1 MAKISGNELLIR
13 ALQAEGVE
21 KVFAYPGA
29 TVVGIFD
36 ELAKQDEV
44 ELILPRQELALVHAA
59 EGYARSTGKVGV
71 CIATSGP
78 GATNLVTGIADAN
91 LDSVPLVCFTGQVPF
106 DLIGNDS
113 FQEVDIVGVTKNI
126 CKYSAMVHN
135 RGELNKMVKEAFYIA
150 STGRPGPVLIDL
162 PKDVME
168 TLGSDIY
175 PDKVN
180 LRGYKPP
187 TTVHAGQIKRAAEMI
202 QKAKKPL
209 FILGGGVKIS
219 RAQSDMTKLVET
231 SGIPAVTTVMGRGS
245 IPTNHELYYGD
256 VGMHG
261 NWAANNAV
269 NNCDILISIGTRFND
284 RITGKLGTFAPKA
297 KIIHIDIDAAS
308 ISKNVNVDVPIV
320 GDAGKAIRALQKQME
335 EGEVRSAG
343 AEKKREAW
351 ISRLNKWRDEKPLTQ
366 EFGKDMPDCLSGE
379 KLRAKQ
385 IIDGINKVF
394 KEPIL
399 TTDVGQHQMWTS
411 QFFEVYGK
419 RQLITSG
426 GLGTMGYGLPSAI
439 GAALG
444 NPDMEVVTIAG
455 DGGFQMNSQELATA
469 VVNELPIT
477 ICVLNNGYLGM
488 VRQWQE
494 LFAGKVYA
502 GTCLKKR
509 RGLCKECHGRDDT
522 CPPYVPD
529 FVKLA
534 EAYGAKG
541 IRVFKAEEIEPALKE
556 AQKNK
561 KGPTLIE
568 FIIEDEDLVMPM
580 IKPNGAITDLITDM
594 SSDEWQEVVK

>member
-1 MAKISGNELLIR
+1 MAKITGNELLIR
-13 ALQAEGVE
+13 ALQEEGVE

-36 ELAKQDEV
+36 ELHKQDEV

-106 DLIGNDS
+106 ELIGNDS

-150 STGRPGPVLIDL
+150 STGRPGPVLLDL
-162 PKDVME
+162 PKDVMDE
-168 TLGSDIY
+168 LGSDVY

-187 TTVHAGQIKRAAEMI
+187 TTVHAGQIKRAAGMI

-219 RAQSDMTKLVET
+219 RAQSDMTRLVEA

-269 NNCDILISIGTRFND
+269 NHCDILISIGTRFND
-284 RITGKLGTFAPKA
+284 RITGKLGTFAPEA
-297 KIIHIDIDAAS
+297 QIIHIDIDAAS

-320 GDAGKAIRALQKQME
+320 GDAGKAIRALLKIIEE
-335 EGEVRSAG
+335 EGEIGSAG
-343 AEKKREAW
+343 AAKKREAW
-351 ISRLNKWRDEKPLTQ
+351 INRLNKWRAEKPLTQ
-366 EFGKDMPDCLSGE
+366 TVGADMPDCLSGE

-385 IIDGINKVF
+385 ILDGINKVF

-399 TTDVGQHQMWTS
+399 TTDVGQHQMWAT

-419 RQLITSG
+419 RQLIASG

-444 NPDMEVVTIAG
+444 NPDMEVVSIAG

-477 ICVLNNGYLGM
+477 ICILNNGYLGM

-494 LFAGKVYA
+494 LFANKVYS
-502 GTCLKKR
+502 GTCLRKR
-509 RGLCKECHGRDDT
+509 RNLCKECHGRDKT

-529 FVKLA
+529 FVALA

-541 IRVFKAEEIEPALKE
+541 LRVFDADEIEPALKE
-556 AQKNK
+556 AQANK
-561 KGPTLIE
+561 SGPTVIE

-580 IKPNGAITDLITDM
+580 IEPNGAITDLITEM
-594 SSDEWQEVVK
+594 

>member
-36 ELAKQDEV
+36 ELYKQDEV

-91 LDSVPLVCFTGQVPF
+91 LDSVPLVCLTGQVPF
-106 DLIGNDS
+106 ELIGNDS

-135 RGELNKMVKEAFYIA
+135 RGELNKMIKEAFYIA
-150 STGRPGPVLIDL
+150 STGRPGPVLLDL
-162 PKDVME
+162 PKDVMD

-187 TTVHAGQIKRAAEMI
+187 TTVHAGQIKRAAGMI

-219 RAQSDMTKLVET
+219 HAQSDMTKLVEA
-231 SGIPAVTTVMGRGS
+231 SQIPAVTTVMGRGS
-245 IPTNHELYYGD
+245 IPTNHELYYGN

-269 NNCDILISIGTRFND
+269 NHCDMLISIGTRFND
-284 RITGKLGTFAPKA
+284 RITGRLGTFAPSA
-297 KIIHIDIDAAS
+297 QIIHIDIDTAS

-320 GDAGKAIRALQKQME
+320 GDAGKAIRALLKQLE
-335 EGEVRSAG
+335 EGDSCR
-343 AEKKREAW
+343 REAW
-351 ISRLNKWRDEKPLTQ
+351 IKRLEKWRAEKPLTQ
-366 EFGKDMPDCLSGE
+366 EFGEDMPDCLSGE

-394 KEPIL
+394 KEPIV

-444 NPDMEVVTIAG
+444 NPDMEVVTVAG

-494 LFAGKVYA
+494 LFAGGVYA
-502 GTCLKKR
+502 GTCLRKR
-509 RGLCKECHGRDDT
+509 RNLCKECHGRDKT

-529 FVKLA
+529 FVALA

-541 IRVFKAEEIEPALKE
+541 LRVFDADEIEPALEE
-556 AQKNK
+556 ARQNK

-568 FIIEDEDLVMPM
+568 FIIEDKDLVMPM
-580 IKPNGAITDLITDM
+580 IEPNGAITDLITEM
-594 SSDEWQEVVK
+594 

>member
-1 MAKISGNELLIR
+1 MAKITGNELLIK
-13 ALQAEGVE
+13 ALQEEGVE

-36 ELAKQDEV
+36 ELHKQDEV

-106 DLIGNDS
+106 ELIGNDS

-150 STGRPGPVLIDL
+150 STGRPGPVLLDL
-162 PKDVME
+162 PKDVMDE
-168 TLGSDIY
+168 LGSDVY

-187 TTVHAGQIKRAAEMI
+187 TTVHAGQIKRAAGMI

-219 RAQSDMTKLVET
+219 RAQSDMTRLVEA

-269 NNCDILISIGTRFND
+269 NHCDILISIGTRFND
-284 RITGKLGTFAPKA
+284 RITGKLGTFAPEA
-297 KIIHIDIDAAS
+297 QIIHIDIDAAS

-320 GDAGKAIRALQKQME
+320 GDAGKAIRALLKIIEE
-335 EGEVRSAG
+335 EGETGSASI
-343 AEKKREAW
+343 AKRREAW
-351 ISRLNKWRDEKPLTQ
+351 INRLDKWRAEKPLTQ
-366 EFGKDMPDCLSGE
+366 TVGEDMPDCLSGE

-385 IIDGINKVF
+385 ILDGINKVF

-399 TTDVGQHQMWTS
+399 TTDVGQHQMWAT

-419 RQLITSG
+419 HQLITSG

-444 NPDMEVVTIAG
+444 NPDMEIVTIAG

-477 ICVLNNGYLGM
+477 ICILNNGYLGM

-494 LFAGKVYA
+494 LFANKVYS
-502 GTCLKKR
+502 GTCLRKR
-509 RGLCKECHGRDDT
+509 RNLCKECHGRDKT

-529 FVKLA
+529 FVALA

-541 IRVFKAEEIEPALKE
+541 LRVFEADEIEPALRE
-556 AQKNK
+556 AQANK
-561 KGPTLIE
+561 SGPTVIE

-580 IKPNGAITDLITDM
+580 IEPNGAITDLITEM
-594 SSDEWQEVVK
+594 

>member
-1 MAKISGNELLIR
+1 M
-13 ALQAEGVE
+13 
-21 KVFAYPGA
+21 
-29 TVVGIFD
+29 
-36 ELAKQDEV
+36 

-91 LDSVPLVCFTGQVPF
+91 LDSVPLVCLTGQVPF
-106 DLIGNDS
+106 ELIGNDS

-135 RGELNKMVKEAFYIA
+135 RSELNKMIKEAFYIA
-150 STGRPGPVLIDL
+150 STGRPGPVLLDL
-162 PKDVME
+162 PKDVMD
-168 TLGSDIY
+168 TLGSDVY

-187 TTVHAGQIKRAAEMI
+187 TTVHAGQIKRAAGMI

-219 RAQSDMTKLVET
+219 RAQSDMTKLVEA
-231 SGIPAVTTVMGRGS
+231 SQIPAVTTVMGRGS
-245 IPTNHELYYGD
+245 IPTNHELYYGN

-269 NNCDILISIGTRFND
+269 NHCDMLISIGTRFND
-284 RITGKLGTFAPKA
+284 RITGRLGTFAPSA
-297 KIIHIDIDAAS
+297 QIIHIDIDTAS

-320 GDAGKAIRALQKQME
+320 GDAGKAIRALLKQLE
-335 EGEVRSAG
+335 EGDSCR
-343 AEKKREAW
+343 RDAW
-351 ISRLNKWRDEKPLTQ
+351 IKRLEKWRAEKPLTQ
-366 EFGKDMPDCLSGE
+366 EFGEDMPDCLSGE

-394 KEPIL
+394 KEPIV

-444 NPDMEVVTIAG
+444 NPDMEVVTVAG

-494 LFAGKVYA
+494 LFAGGVYA
-502 GTCLKKR
+502 GTCLRKR
-509 RGLCKECHGRDDT
+509 RNLCKECHGRDKT

-529 FVKLA
+529 FVALA

-541 IRVFKAEEIEPALKE
+541 LRVFDADEIEPALEE
-556 AQKNK
+556 ARQNK

-568 FIIEDEDLVMPM
+568 FIIEDKDLVMPM
-580 IKPNGAITDLITDM
+580 IEPNGAITDLITEM
-594 SSDEWQEVVK
+594 

>member
-36 ELAKQDEV
+36 ELYKQDEV

-78 GATNLVTGIADAN
+78 GATNLVTGIADAT
-91 LDSVPLVCFTGQVPF
+91 LDSVPLVCLTGQVPF
-106 DLIGNDS
+106 ELIGNDS

-135 RGELNKMVKEAFYIA
+135 RGELNKMIKEAFYIA
-150 STGRPGPVLIDL
+150 STGRPGPVLLDL
-162 PKDVME
+162 PKDVMD

-187 TTVHAGQIKRAAEMI
+187 TTVHAGQIKRAAGMI

-219 RAQSDMTKLVET
+219 RAQSDMTKLVEA
-231 SGIPAVTTVMGRGS
+231 SQIPAVTTVMGRGS
-245 IPTNHELYYGD
+245 IPTNHELYYGN

-269 NNCDILISIGTRFND
+269 NHCDMLISIGTRFND
-284 RITGKLGTFAPKA
+284 RITGRLGTFAPSA
-297 KIIHIDIDAAS
+297 QIIHIDIDTAS

-320 GDAGKAIRALQKQME
+320 GDAGKAIRALLKQLE
-335 EGEVRSAG
+335 EGDSCR
-343 AEKKREAW
+343 REAW
-351 ISRLNKWRDEKPLTQ
+351 IKRLEKWRAEKPLTQ
-366 EFGKDMPDCLSGE
+366 EFGEDMPDCLSGE

-394 KEPIL
+394 KEPIV
-399 TTDVGQHQMWTS
+399 TTDIGQHQMWTS

-444 NPDMEVVTIAG
+444 NPDMEVVTVAG

-494 LFAGKVYA
+494 LFAGGVYA
-502 GTCLKKR
+502 GTCLRKR
-509 RGLCKECHGRDDT
+509 RNLCKECHGRDKT

-529 FVKLA
+529 FVALA

-541 IRVFKAEEIEPALKE
+541 LRVFDADEIEPALEE
-556 AQKNK
+556 ARQNK

-568 FIIEDEDLVMPM
+568 FIIEDKDLVMPM
-580 IKPNGAITDLITDM
+580 IEPNGAITDLITEM
-594 SSDEWQEVVK
+594 

>member
-13 ALQAEGVE
+13 ALQEEGVE

-29 TVVGIFD
+29 TVIGIFD
-36 ELAKQDEV
+36 ELYKQDEV

-91 LDSVPLVCFTGQVPF
+91 LDSVPLVCLTGQVPF

-126 CKYSAMVHN
+126 SKYSAMVHN
-135 RGELNKMVKEAFYIA
+135 RGELNKMIKEAFYIA
-150 STGRPGPVLIDL
+150 STGRPGPVLLDL

-168 TLGSDIY
+168 ELGSDVY

-187 TTVHAGQIKRAAEMI
+187 TTVHAGQIKRAAGMI
-202 QKAKKPL
+202 EKAKKPL

-219 RAQSDMTKLVET
+219 RAQSDMTKLVEV
-231 SGIPAVTTVMGRGS
+231 SQIPAVTTVMGKGS
-245 IPTNHELYYGD
+245 VPTNHPLYYGN

-269 NNCDILISIGTRFND
+269 NHCDMLISIGTRFND
-284 RITGKLGTFAPKA
+284 RITGKLGTFAPEA
-297 KIIHIDIDAAS
+297 KIIHIDIDTAS

-320 GDAGKAIRALQKQME
+320 GDAGKAIRALTKLLE
-335 EGEVRSAG
+335 EGESRTRDTWIQQLDAWRS
-343 AEKKREAW
+343 
-351 ISRLNKWRDEKPLTQ
+351 EKPLTQ
-366 EFGKDMPDCLSGE
+366 EVGAEMPDCLSKE

-385 IIDGINKVF
+385 IIDGINNVF
-394 KEPIL
+394 KDPIL
-399 TTDVGQHQMWTS
+399 TTDVGQHQMWAS

-419 RQLITSG
+419 RQFISSG

-444 NPDMEVVTIAG
+444 NPGREIVTVTG

-488 VRQWQE
+488 VRQWQQ
-494 LFAGKVYA
+494 LFADKVYA
-502 GTCLKKR
+502 GTCLRHRRNFCKK
-509 RGLCKECHGRDDT
+509 CSGRDKT

-529 FVKLA
+529 FVRLA
-534 EAYGAKG
+534 EAYDAKG
-541 IRVFKAEEIEPALKE
+541 LRVFNADEIEPALKE
-556 AQKNK
+556 ARANKN
-561 KGPTLIE
+561 GPTLIE

-580 IKPNGAITDLITDM
+580 IKPGGAITDLITDM
-594 SSDEWQEVVK
+594 QEVE

>member
-36 ELAKQDEV
+36 ELYKQDEV

-91 LDSVPLVCFTGQVPF
+91 LDSVPLVCLTGQVPF
-106 DLIGNDS
+106 ELIGNDS

-135 RGELNKMVKEAFYIA
+135 RGELNKMIKEAFYIA
-150 STGRPGPVLIDL
+150 STGRPGPVLLDL
-162 PKDVME
+162 PKDVMD

-187 TTVHAGQIKRAAEMI
+187 TTVHAGQIKRAAGMI

-219 RAQSDMTKLVET
+219 RAQSDMTKLVEA
-231 SGIPAVTTVMGRGS
+231 SQIPAVTTVMGRGS
-245 IPTNHELYYGD
+245 IPTNHELYYGN

-269 NNCDILISIGTRFND
+269 NHCDMLISIGTRFND
-284 RITGKLGTFAPKA
+284 RITGRLGTFAPSA
-297 KIIHIDIDAAS
+297 QIIHIDIDTAS

-320 GDAGKAIRALQKQME
+320 GDAGKAIRALLKQLE
-335 EGEVRSAG
+335 EGDSCR
-343 AEKKREAW
+343 REAW
-351 ISRLNKWRDEKPLTQ
+351 IKRLEKWRAEKPLTQ
-366 EFGKDMPDCLSGE
+366 EFGEDMPDCLSGE

-394 KEPIL
+394 KEPIV

-444 NPDMEVVTIAG
+444 NPDMEVVTVAG

-494 LFAGKVYA
+494 LFAGGVYA
-502 GTCLKKR
+502 GTCLRKR
-509 RGLCKECHGRDDT
+509 RNLCKECHGRDKT

-529 FVKLA
+529 FVALA

-541 IRVFKAEEIEPALKE
+541 LRVFDADEIEPALEE
-556 AQKNK
+556 ARQNK

-568 FIIEDEDLVMPM
+568 FIIEDKDLVMPM
-580 IKPNGAITDLITDM
+580 IEPNGAITDLITEM
-594 SSDEWQEVVK
+594 

>member
-1 MAKISGNELLIR
+1 MAKITGNELLIR
-13 ALQAEGVE
+13 ALREEGVE

-106 DLIGNDS
+106 ELIGNDS
-113 FQEVDIVGVTKNI
+113 FQEVDIVGVTRNI

-135 RGELNKMVKEAFYIA
+135 RAELNKMVKEAFYIA
-150 STGRPGPVLIDL
+150 STGRPGPVLLDL
-162 PKDVME
+162 PKDIME
-168 TLGSDIY
+168 TLGSDVY

-202 QKAKKPL
+202 QKAKRPL

-219 RAQSDMTKLVET
+219 RAQADMTKLIET

-245 IPTNHELYYGD
+245 VPTNHELYYGD

-269 NNCDILISIGTRFND
+269 NHCDILISIGTRFND

-308 ISKNVNVDVPIV
+308 ISKNVSVDVPIV
-320 GDAGKAIRALQKQME
+320 GDAGKAIRALHKLLE
-335 EGEVRSAG
+335 EGESCRR
-343 AEKKREAW
+343 EKW
-351 ISRLNKWRDEKPLTQ
+351 IGRLNSWRDEKPLTQ
-366 EFGKDMPDCLSGE
+366 AVGADMPDCLSGE

-394 KEPIL
+394 REPIL

-444 NPDMEVVTIAG
+444 NPGREIVTVTG

-469 VVNELPIT
+469 VINELPIT
-477 ICVLNNGYLGM
+477 ICILNNGYLGM

-494 LFAGKVYA
+494 LFAGKVYS

-509 RGLCKECHGRDDT
+509 RGLCDECHGRDET

-529 FVKLA
+529 FVRLA

-541 IRVFKAEEIEPALKE
+541 LRVFKAEEIEPALKE
-556 AQKNK
+556 ARRNTS
-561 KGPTLIE
+561 GPTLIE

-580 IKPNGAITDLITDM
+580 IEPDGAITDLITEM
-594 SSDEWQEVVK
+594 QEVNHER

>member
-36 ELAKQDEV
+36 ELYKQDEV

-91 LDSVPLVCFTGQVPF
+91 LDSVPLVCLTGQVPF
-106 DLIGNDS
+106 ELIGNDS

-126 CKYSAMVHN
+126 CKYSAMVHD
-135 RGELNKMVKEAFYIA
+135 RSELNKMIKEAFYIA
-150 STGRPGPVLIDL
+150 STGRPGPVLLDL
-162 PKDVME
+162 PKDVMDA
-168 TLGSDIY
+168 LGSDIY

-187 TTVHAGQIKRAAEMI
+187 TTVHAGQIKRAAGMI

-219 RAQSDMTKLVET
+219 RAQSDMAKLVEA
-231 SGIPAVTTVMGRGS
+231 SQIPAVTTVMGRGS
-245 IPTNHELYYGD
+245 IPTNHELYYGN

-269 NNCDILISIGTRFND
+269 NHCDMLISIGTRFND
-284 RITGKLGTFAPKA
+284 RITGRLGTFAPSA
-297 KIIHIDIDAAS
+297 KIIHIDIYTAS
-308 ISKNVNVDVPIV
+308 ISKNVHVDVPIV
-320 GDAGKAIRALQKQME
+320 GDAGKAIRALLKQLE
-335 EGEVRSAG
+335 EGEGCR
-343 AEKKREAW
+343 RESW
-351 ISRLNKWRDEKPLTQ
+351 IKRLNKWRDEKPLTQ
-366 EFGKDMPDCLSGE
+366 EFGENMPDSLSGE

-394 KEPIL
+394 KEPIV

-444 NPDMEVVTIAG
+444 NPDMEVVTVAG

-494 LFAGKVYA
+494 LFAGGVYA
-502 GTCLKKR
+502 GTCLRKR
-509 RGLCKECHGRDDT
+509 RNLCKECHGRDKT

-529 FVKLA
+529 FVALA

-541 IRVFKAEEIEPALKE
+541 LRVFDADEIEPALEE
-556 AQKNK
+556 ARQNK

-568 FIIEDEDLVMPM
+568 FIIEDKDLVMPM
-580 IKPNGAITDLITDM
+580 IEPNGAITDLITEM
-594 SSDEWQEVVK
+594 

>member
-1 MAKISGNELLIR
+1 MAKITGNELLIKT
-13 ALQAEGVE
+13 LQEEGVE

-36 ELAKQDEV
+36 ELHKQDEV

-106 DLIGNDS
+106 ELIGNDS

-150 STGRPGPVLIDL
+150 STGRPGPVLLDL
-162 PKDVME
+162 PKDVMDE
-168 TLGSDIY
+168 LGSDVY

-187 TTVHAGQIKRAAEMI
+187 TTVHAGQIKRAAGMI

-219 RAQSDMTKLVET
+219 RAQSDMTRLVEA

-269 NNCDILISIGTRFND
+269 NHCDILISIGTRFND
-284 RITGKLGTFAPKA
+284 RITGKLGTFAPEA
-297 KIIHIDIDAAS
+297 QIIHIDIDAAS

-320 GDAGKAIRALQKQME
+320 GDAGKAIRALLKIIEE
-335 EGEVRSAG
+335 EGETGSASI
-343 AEKKREAW
+343 AKRREAW
-351 ISRLNKWRDEKPLTQ
+351 INRLDKWRAEKPLTQ
-366 EFGKDMPDCLSGE
+366 TVGEDMPDCLSGE

-385 IIDGINKVF
+385 ILDGINKVF

-399 TTDVGQHQMWTS
+399 TTDVGQHQMWAT

-444 NPDMEVVTIAG
+444 NPDMEIVTIAG

-477 ICVLNNGYLGM
+477 ICILNNGYLGM

-494 LFAGKVYA
+494 LFANKVYS
-502 GTCLKKR
+502 GTCLRKR
-509 RGLCKECHGRDDT
+509 RNLCKECHGRDKT

-529 FVKLA
+529 FVALA

-541 IRVFKAEEIEPALKE
+541 LRVFEADEIEPALRE
-556 AQKNK
+556 AQANK
-561 KGPTLIE
+561 SGPTVIE

-580 IKPNGAITDLITDM
+580 IEPNGAITDLITEM
-594 SSDEWQEVVK
+594 

>member
-1 MAKISGNELLIR
+1 MAKITGNELLIK
-13 ALQAEGVE
+13 ALQEEGVE

-36 ELAKQDEV
+36 ELHKQDEV

-106 DLIGNDS
+106 ELIGNDS

-150 STGRPGPVLIDL
+150 STGRPGPVLLDL
-162 PKDVME
+162 PKDVMDE
-168 TLGSDIY
+168 LGSDVY

-187 TTVHAGQIKRAAEMI
+187 TTVHAGQIKRAAGMI

-219 RAQSDMTKLVET
+219 RAQSDMTRLVEA

-269 NNCDILISIGTRFND
+269 NHCDILISIGTRFND
-284 RITGKLGTFAPKA
+284 RITGKLGTFAPEA
-297 KIIHIDIDAAS
+297 QIIHIDIDAAS

-320 GDAGKAIRALQKQME
+320 GDAGKAIRALLKIIEE
-335 EGEVRSAG
+335 EGETGSASI
-343 AEKKREAW
+343 AKRREAW
-351 ISRLNKWRDEKPLTQ
+351 INRLDKWRAEKPLTQ
-366 EFGKDMPDCLSGE
+366 TVGEDMPDCLSGE

-385 IIDGINKVF
+385 ILDGINKVF

-399 TTDVGQHQMWTS
+399 TTDVGQHQMWAT

-444 NPDMEVVTIAG
+444 NPDMEIVTIAG

-477 ICVLNNGYLGM
+477 ICILNNGYLGM

-494 LFAGKVYA
+494 LFANKVYS
-502 GTCLKKR
+502 GTCLRKR
-509 RGLCKECHGRDDT
+509 RNLCKECHGRDKT

-529 FVKLA
+529 FVALA

-541 IRVFKAEEIEPALKE
+541 LRVFEADEIEPALRE
-556 AQKNK
+556 AQANK
-561 KGPTLIE
+561 SGPTVIE

-580 IKPNGAITDLITDM
+580 IEPNGAITDLITEM
-594 SSDEWQEVVK
+594 

>member
-36 ELAKQDEV
+36 ELYKQDDV

-91 LDSVPLVCFTGQVPF
+91 LDSVPLVCLTGQVPF
-106 DLIGNDS
+106 ELIGNDS

-135 RGELNKMVKEAFYIA
+135 RAELNKMIKEAFYIA
-150 STGRPGPVLIDL
+150 STGRPGPVLLDL

-168 TLGSDIY
+168 ALGSDVY

-187 TTVHAGQIKRAAEMI
+187 TTVHAGQIKRAAGMI

-219 RAQSDMTKLVET
+219 RAQSDMTKLVEA
-231 SGIPAVTTVMGRGS
+231 SQIPAVTTVMGRGS
-245 IPTNHELYYGD
+245 IPTNHELYYGN

-269 NNCDILISIGTRFND
+269 NHCDMLISIGTRFND
-284 RITGKLGTFAPKA
+284 RITGRLGTFAPSA
-297 KIIHIDIDAAS
+297 QIIHIDIDTAS

-320 GDAGKAIRALQKQME
+320 GDAGKAIRALLKQLE
-335 EGEVRSAG
+335 ESGSCR
-343 AEKKREAW
+343 REAW
-351 ISRLNKWRDEKPLTQ
+351 IKRLEKWRAEKPLTQ
-366 EFGKDMPDCLSGE
+366 EFGDDMPDCLSGE

-394 KEPIL
+394 KEPIV

-444 NPDMEVVTIAG
+444 NPDMEVVTVAG

-494 LFAGKVYA
+494 LFAGGVYA
-502 GTCLKKR
+502 GTCLRKR
-509 RGLCKECHGRDDT
+509 RNLCKECHGRDKT

-529 FVKLA
+529 FVALA

-541 IRVFKAEEIEPALKE
+541 LRVFDADEIEPALEE
-556 AQKNK
+556 ARQNK

-568 FIIEDEDLVMPM
+568 FIIEDKDLVMPM
-580 IKPNGAITDLITDM
+580 IEPNGAITDLITEM
-594 SSDEWQEVVK
+594 

>member
-36 ELAKQDEV
+36 ELYKQDEV

-91 LDSVPLVCFTGQVPF
+91 LDSVPLVCLTGQVPF
-106 DLIGNDS
+106 ELIGNDS

-135 RGELNKMVKEAFYIA
+135 RSELNKMIKEAFYIA
-150 STGRPGPVLIDL
+150 STGRPGPVLLDL

-168 TLGSDIY
+168 ALGSDVY

-187 TTVHAGQIKRAAEMI
+187 TTVHAGQIKRAAGMI
-202 QKAKKPL
+202 QKARKPL

-219 RAQSDMTKLVET
+219 RAQSDMTKLVEA
-231 SGIPAVTTVMGRGS
+231 SQIPAVTTVMGRGS
-245 IPTNHELYYGD
+245 IPTNHELYYGN

-269 NNCDILISIGTRFND
+269 NHCDMLISIGTRFND
-284 RITGKLGTFAPKA
+284 RITGRLGTFAPSA
-297 KIIHIDIDAAS
+297 QIIHIDIDTAS
-308 ISKNVNVDVPIV
+308 ISKNVHVDVPIV
-320 GDAGKAIRALQKQME
+320 GDAGKAIRALLKQLE
-335 EGEVRSAG
+335 EGDSCR
-343 AEKKREAW
+343 REAW
-351 ISRLNKWRDEKPLTQ
+351 IKRLEKWRAEKPLTQ
-366 EFGKDMPDCLSGE
+366 EFGEDMPDCLSGE

-394 KEPIL
+394 KEPIV

-444 NPDMEVVTIAG
+444 NPDMEVVTVAG

-494 LFAGKVYA
+494 LFAGGVYA
-502 GTCLKKR
+502 GTCLRKR
-509 RGLCKECHGRDDT
+509 RNLCKECHGRDKT

-529 FVKLA
+529 FVALA

-541 IRVFKAEEIEPALKE
+541 LRVFDADEIEPALEE
-556 AQKNK
+556 ARQNK

-568 FIIEDEDLVMPM
+568 FIIEDKDLVMPM
-580 IKPNGAITDLITDM
+580 IEPNGAITDLITEM
-594 SSDEWQEVVK
+594 

>member
-1 MAKISGNELLIR
+1 MAKITGNELLIR
-13 ALQAEGVE
+13 ALREEGVE

-150 STGRPGPVLIDL
+150 STGRPGPVLLDL

-187 TTVHAGQIKRAAEMI
+187 TTVHAGQIKRAAETI

-219 RAQSDMTKLVET
+219 RAQADMTKLIET
-231 SGIPAVTTVMGRGS
+231 SQIPAVTTVMGRGS
-245 IPTNHELYYGD
+245 VPTNHELYYGN

-284 RITGKLGTFAPKA
+284 RITGKLGTFAPGA
-297 KIIHIDIDAAS
+297 KIIHIDIDTAS

-320 GDAGKAIRALQKQME
+320 GDAGKAIRALQRLME
-335 EGEVRSAG
+335 EGESCR
-343 AEKKREAW
+343 RDAW
-351 ISRLNKWRDEKPLTQ
+351 ISQLDEWRAEKPLTQ
-366 EFGKDMPDCLSGE
+366 EFGAEMPDCLSGE

-385 IIDGINKVF
+385 IIDAINKVF

-444 NPDMEVVTIAG
+444 NPGREVITVTG

-477 ICVLNNGYLGM
+477 ICIFNNGYLGM

-509 RGLCKECHGRDDT
+509 RGLCKECHGRDET

-541 IRVFKAEEIEPALKE
+541 MRVFKAEEIEPALKE
-556 AQKNK
+556 ARANK
-561 KGPTLIE
+561 TGPTLIE

-594 SSDEWQEVVK
+594 SSEEWTEVTK

>member
-1 MAKISGNELLIR
+1 MAKITGNELLIR
-13 ALQAEGVE
+13 ALREEGVE

-36 ELAKQDEV
+36 ELSKQDEV

-106 DLIGNDS
+106 ELIGNDS

-150 STGRPGPVLIDL
+150 STGRPGPVLLDL

-168 TLGSDIY
+168 ELGSDVY
-175 PDKVN
+175 PDEVN

-187 TTVHAGQIKRAAEMI
+187 TNVHAGQIKRAAGMI

-219 RAQSDMTKLVET
+219 RAQEDMTRLVEL

-245 IPTNHELYYGD
+245 IPTNHELYFGD

-269 NNCDILISIGTRFND
+269 NHCDILISIGTRFND
-284 RITGKLGTFAPKA
+284 RITGKLGTFAPEA
-297 KIIHIDIDAAS
+297 QIIHIDIDAAS
-308 ISKNVNVDVPIV
+308 ISQNVNVDVPIV
-320 GDAGKAIRALQKQME
+320 GDAGKAIRALLTIIEE
-335 EGEVRSAG
+335 EGDAVPPVVVKR
-343 AEKKREAW
+343 REAW
-351 ISRLNKWRDEKPLTQ
+351 INRLNKWRTEKPLTQ
-366 EFGKDMPDCLSGE
+366 AVGADMPACLTGE

-385 IIDGINKVF
+385 ILDGINKVF

-399 TTDVGQHQMWTS
+399 TTDVGQHQMWAT

-444 NPDMEVVTIAG
+444 NPDMEVVTITG
-455 DGGFQMNSQELATA
+455 DGGFQMNSQEMATA
-469 VVNELPIT
+469 VINELPIT
-477 ICVLNNGYLGM
+477 ICILNNGYLGM

-494 LFAGKVYA
+494 LFANKVYS
-502 GTCLKKR
+502 GTCLRKR
-509 RGLCKECHGRDDT
+509 RNLCKECHGRDKT

-529 FVKLA
+529 FVALA

-541 IRVFKAEEIEPALKE
+541 LRVFKADEIEPALKE
-556 AQKNK
+556 AQANK
-561 KGPTLIE
+561 SGPTLVE
-568 FIIEDEDLVMPM
+568 FIIEDEDLVLPM
-580 IKPNGAITDLITDM
+580 IEPNGAITDLITEM
-594 SSDEWQEVVK
+594 

>member
-36 ELAKQDEV
+36 ELYKQDEV

-78 GATNLVTGIADAN
+78 GATNLDTGIADAN
-91 LDSVPLVCFTGQVPF
+91 LDSVPLVCLTGQVPF
-106 DLIGNDS
+106 ELIGNDS

-135 RGELNKMVKEAFYIA
+135 RSELNKMIKEAFYIA
-150 STGRPGPVLIDL
+150 STGRPGPVLLDL
-162 PKDVME
+162 PKDVMD
-168 TLGSDIY
+168 TLGSDVY

-187 TTVHAGQIKRAAEMI
+187 TTVHAGQIKRAAGMI

-219 RAQSDMTKLVET
+219 RAQSDMTKLVEA
-231 SGIPAVTTVMGRGS
+231 SQIPAVTTVMGRGS
-245 IPTNHELYYGD
+245 IPTNHELYYGN

-269 NNCDILISIGTRFND
+269 NHCDMLISIGTRFND
-284 RITGKLGTFAPKA
+284 RITGRLGTFAPSA
-297 KIIHIDIDAAS
+297 QIIHIDIDTAS

-320 GDAGKAIRALQKQME
+320 GDAGKAIRALLKQLE
-335 EGEVRSAG
+335 EGDSCR
-343 AEKKREAW
+343 RDAW
-351 ISRLNKWRDEKPLTQ
+351 IKRLEKWRAEKPLTQ
-366 EFGKDMPDCLSGE
+366 EFGEDMPDCLSGE

-394 KEPIL
+394 KEPIV

-444 NPDMEVVTIAG
+444 NPDMEVVTVAG

-494 LFAGKVYA
+494 LFAGGVYA
-502 GTCLKKR
+502 GTCLRKR
-509 RGLCKECHGRDDT
+509 RNLCKDCHGRDKT

-529 FVKLA
+529 FVALA

-541 IRVFKAEEIEPALKE
+541 LRVFDADEIEPALEE
-556 AQKNK
+556 ARQNK

-568 FIIEDEDLVMPM
+568 FIIEDKDLVMPM
-580 IKPNGAITDLITDM
+580 IEPNGAITDLITEM
-594 SSDEWQEVVK
+594 

>member
-36 ELAKQDEV
+36 ELYKQDEV

-91 LDSVPLVCFTGQVPF
+91 LDSVPLVCLTGQVPF
-106 DLIGNDS
+106 ELIGNDS

-135 RGELNKMVKEAFYIA
+135 RGELNKMIKEAFYIA
-150 STGRPGPVLIDL
+150 STGRPGPVLLDL
-162 PKDVME
+162 PKDVMD

-187 TTVHAGQIKRAAEMI
+187 TTVHAGQIKRAAGMI
-202 QKAKKPL
+202 QQAKKPL

-219 RAQSDMTKLVET
+219 HAQSDMTKLVEA
-231 SGIPAVTTVMGRGS
+231 SQIPAVTTVMGRGS
-245 IPTNHELYYGD
+245 IPTNHELYYGN

-269 NNCDILISIGTRFND
+269 NHCDMLISIGTRFND
-284 RITGKLGTFAPKA
+284 RITGRLGTFAPSA
-297 KIIHIDIDAAS
+297 QIIHIDIDTAS

-320 GDAGKAIRALQKQME
+320 GDAGKAIRALLKQLE
-335 EGEVRSAG
+335 EGDSCR
-343 AEKKREAW
+343 REAW
-351 ISRLNKWRDEKPLTQ
+351 IKRLEKWRAEKPLTQ
-366 EFGKDMPDCLSGE
+366 EFGEDMPDCLSGE

-394 KEPIL
+394 KEPIV

-444 NPDMEVVTIAG
+444 NPDMEVVTVAG

-494 LFAGKVYA
+494 LFAGGVYA
-502 GTCLKKR
+502 GTCLRKR
-509 RGLCKECHGRDDT
+509 RNLCKECHGRDKT

-529 FVKLA
+529 FVALA

-541 IRVFKAEEIEPALKE
+541 LRVFDADEIEPALEE
-556 AQKNK
+556 ARQNK

-568 FIIEDEDLVMPM
+568 FIIEDKDLVMPM
-580 IKPNGAITDLITDM
+580 IEPNGAITDLITEM
-594 SSDEWQEVVK
+594 

>member
-1 MAKISGNELLIR
+1 MSKISGNELLIR

-36 ELAKQDEV
+36 ELYKQDEV

-91 LDSVPLVCFTGQVPF
+91 LDSVPLVCLTGQVPF
-106 DLIGNDS
+106 ELIGNDS

-135 RGELNKMVKEAFYIA
+135 RGELNKMIKEAFYIA
-150 STGRPGPVLIDL
+150 STGRPGPVLLDL
-162 PKDVME
+162 PKDVMD

-187 TTVHAGQIKRAAEMI
+187 TTVHAGQIKRAAGMI

-219 RAQSDMTKLVET
+219 HAQSDMTKLVEA
-231 SGIPAVTTVMGRGS
+231 SQIPAVTTVMGRGS
-245 IPTNHELYYGD
+245 IPTNHELYYGN

-269 NNCDILISIGTRFND
+269 NHCDMLISIGTRFND
-284 RITGKLGTFAPKA
+284 RITGRLGTFAPSA
-297 KIIHIDIDAAS
+297 QIIHIDIDTAS

-320 GDAGKAIRALQKQME
+320 GDAGKAIRALLKQLE
-335 EGEVRSAG
+335 EGDSCR
-343 AEKKREAW
+343 REAW
-351 ISRLNKWRDEKPLTQ
+351 IKRLEKWRAEKPLTQ
-366 EFGKDMPDCLSGE
+366 EFGEDMPDCLSGE

-394 KEPIL
+394 KEPIV

-444 NPDMEVVTIAG
+444 NPDMEVVTVAG

-494 LFAGKVYA
+494 LFAGGVYA
-502 GTCLKKR
+502 GTCLRKR
-509 RGLCKECHGRDDT
+509 RNLCKECHGRDKT

-529 FVKLA
+529 FVALA

-541 IRVFKAEEIEPALKE
+541 LRVFDADEIEPALEE
-556 AQKNK
+556 ARQNK

-568 FIIEDEDLVMPM
+568 FIIEDKDLVMPM
-580 IKPNGAITDLITDM
+580 IEPNGAITDLITEM
-594 SSDEWQEVVK
+594 

>member
-1 MAKISGNELLIR
+1 MAKITGNELLIR
-13 ALQAEGVE
+13 ALQEEGVE

-36 ELAKQDEV
+36 ELHKQDEV

-106 DLIGNDS
+106 ELIGNDS

-150 STGRPGPVLIDL
+150 STGRPGPVLLDL
-162 PKDVME
+162 PKDVMDE
-168 TLGSDIY
+168 LGSDVY

-187 TTVHAGQIKRAAEMI
+187 TTVHAGQIKRAAGMI

-219 RAQSDMTKLVET
+219 RAQSDMTRLVEA

-269 NNCDILISIGTRFND
+269 NHCDILISIGTRFND
-284 RITGKLGTFAPKA
+284 RITGKLGTFAPEA
-297 KIIHIDIDAAS
+297 QIIHIDIDAAS

-320 GDAGKAIRALQKQME
+320 GDAGKAIRALLKIIEE
-335 EGEVRSAG
+335 EGETGSASI
-343 AEKKREAW
+343 AKRREAW
-351 ISRLNKWRDEKPLTQ
+351 INRLDKWRAEKPLTQ
-366 EFGKDMPDCLSGE
+366 TVGEDMPDCLSGE

-385 IIDGINKVF
+385 ILDGINKVF

-399 TTDVGQHQMWTS
+399 TTDVGQHQMWAT

-444 NPDMEVVTIAG
+444 NPDMEIVTIAG

-477 ICVLNNGYLGM
+477 ICILNNGYLGM

-494 LFAGKVYA
+494 LFANKVYS
-502 GTCLKKR
+502 GTCLRKR
-509 RGLCKECHGRDDT
+509 RNLCKECHGRDKT

-529 FVKLA
+529 FVALA

-541 IRVFKAEEIEPALKE
+541 LRVFEADEIEPALRE
-556 AQKNK
+556 AQANK
-561 KGPTLIE
+561 SGPTVIE

-580 IKPNGAITDLITDM
+580 IEPNGAITDLITEM
-594 SSDEWQEVVK
+594 

>member
-36 ELAKQDEV
+36 ELYKQDEV

-91 LDSVPLVCFTGQVPF
+91 LDSVPLVCLTGQVPF
-106 DLIGNDS
+106 ELIGNDS

-135 RGELNKMVKEAFYIA
+135 RSELNKMIKEAFYIA
-150 STGRPGPVLIDL
+150 STGRPGPVLLDL
-162 PKDVME
+162 PKDVMD
-168 TLGSDIY
+168 TLGSDVY

-187 TTVHAGQIKRAAEMI
+187 TTVHAGQIKRAAGMI

-219 RAQSDMTKLVET
+219 RAQSDMTKLVEA
-231 SGIPAVTTVMGRGS
+231 SQIPAVTTVMGRGS
-245 IPTNHELYYGD
+245 IPTNHELYYGN

-269 NNCDILISIGTRFND
+269 NHCDMLISIGTRFND
-284 RITGKLGTFAPKA
+284 RITGRLGTFAPSA
-297 KIIHIDIDAAS
+297 QIIHIDIDTAS

-320 GDAGKAIRALQKQME
+320 GDAGKAIRALLKQLE
-335 EGEVRSAG
+335 EGDSCR
-343 AEKKREAW
+343 RDAW
-351 ISRLNKWRDEKPLTQ
+351 IKRLEKWRAEKPLTQ
-366 EFGKDMPDCLSGE
+366 EFGEDMPDCLSGE

-394 KEPIL
+394 KEPIV

-444 NPDMEVVTIAG
+444 NPDMEVVTVAG

-494 LFAGKVYA
+494 LFAGGVYA
-502 GTCLKKR
+502 GTCLRKR
-509 RGLCKECHGRDDT
+509 RNLCKECHGRDKT

-529 FVKLA
+529 FVALA

-541 IRVFKAEEIEPALKE
+541 LRVFDADEIEPALEE
-556 AQKNK
+556 ARQNK

-568 FIIEDEDLVMPM
+568 FIIEDKDLVMPM
-580 IKPNGAITDLITDM
+580 IEPNGAITDLITEM
-594 SSDEWQEVVK
+594 

>member
-36 ELAKQDEV
+36 ELYKQDEV

-91 LDSVPLVCFTGQVPF
+91 LDSVPLVCLTGQVPF
-106 DLIGNDS
+106 ELIGNDS

-135 RGELNKMVKEAFYIA
+135 RSELNKMIKEAFYIA
-150 STGRPGPVLIDL
+150 STGRPGPVLLDL

-168 TLGSDIY
+168 ALGSDVY

-187 TTVHAGQIKRAAEMI
+187 TTVHAGQIKRAAGMI

-219 RAQSDMTKLVET
+219 RAQSDMTKLVEA
-231 SGIPAVTTVMGRGS
+231 SQIPAVTTVMGRGS
-245 IPTNHELYYGD
+245 IPTNHELYYGN

-269 NNCDILISIGTRFND
+269 NHCDMLISIGTRFND
-284 RITGKLGTFAPKA
+284 RITGRLGTFAPSA
-297 KIIHIDIDAAS
+297 QIIHIDIDTAS
-308 ISKNVNVDVPIV
+308 ISKNVHVDVPIV
-320 GDAGKAIRALQKQME
+320 GDAGKAIRALLKQLE
-335 EGEVRSAG
+335 EGDSCR
-343 AEKKREAW
+343 REAW
-351 ISRLNKWRDEKPLTQ
+351 IKRLEKWRAEKPLTQ
-366 EFGKDMPDCLSGE
+366 EFGEDMPDCLSGE

-394 KEPIL
+394 KEPIV

-444 NPDMEVVTIAG
+444 NPDMEVVTVAG

-494 LFAGKVYA
+494 LFAGGVYA
-502 GTCLKKR
+502 GTCLRKR
-509 RGLCKECHGRDDT
+509 RNLCKECHGRDKT

-529 FVKLA
+529 FVALA

-541 IRVFKAEEIEPALKE
+541 LRVFDADEIEPALEE
-556 AQKNK
+556 ARQNK

-568 FIIEDEDLVMPM
+568 FIIEDKDLVMPM
-580 IKPNGAITDLITDM
+580 IEPNGAITDLITEM
-594 SSDEWQEVVK
+594 

>member
-1 MAKISGNELLIR
+1 MPKITGNELLIR

-36 ELAKQDEV
+36 ELYKQDQV

-91 LDSVPLVCFTGQVPF
+91 LDSVPLVCLTGQVPF

-126 CKYSAMVHN
+126 SKYSAMVHN
-135 RGELNKMVKEAFYIA
+135 RGELNKMIKEAFYIA
-150 STGRPGPVLIDL
+150 STGRPGPVLLDL

-168 TLGSDIY
+168 TLGS
-175 PDKVN
+175 
-180 LRGYKPP
+180 
-187 TTVHAGQIKRAAEMI
+187 
-202 QKAKKPL
+202 
-209 FILGGGVKIS
+209 IS
-219 RAQSDMTKLVET
+219 RAQSDMTKLVEA
-231 SGIPAVTTVMGRGS
+231 SQIPAVTTVMGKGS
-245 IPTNHELYYGD
+245 VPTNHELYYGN

-269 NNCDILISIGTRFND
+269 NHCDMLISIGTRFND
-284 RITGKLGTFAPKA
+284 RITGKLGTFAPEA
-297 KIIHIDIDAAS
+297 KIIHIDIDTAS

-320 GDAGKAIRALQKQME
+320 GDAGKAIRALLKQIE
-335 EGEVRSAG
+335 EGEASPAASA
-343 AEKKREAW
+343 ASAANTARKREAW
-351 ISRLNKWRDEKPLTQ
+351 ISQLNEWRAEKPLTQ
-366 EFGKDMPDCLSGE
+366 TFGEDMPDCLSGE

-399 TTDVGQHQMWTS
+399 TTDVGQHQMWAS

-419 RQLITSG
+419 RQFISSG

-444 NPDMEVVTIAG
+444 NPGAEVVTITG

-477 ICVLNNGYLGM
+477 ICILNNGYLGM

-494 LFAGKVYA
+494 LFANKVYS
-502 GTCLKKR
+502 GTCLRKR
-509 RGLCKECHGRDDT
+509 RNLCKECHGRDKT

-529 FVKLA
+529 FVALA

-541 IRVFKAEEIEPALKE
+541 LRVFDADEIEPALKE
-556 AQKNK
+556 ARANK

-580 IKPNGAITDLITDM
+580 IKPGGAITDLITEM
-594 SSDEWQEVVK
+594 

>member
-1 MAKISGNELLIR
+1 
-13 ALQAEGVE
+13 
-21 KVFAYPGA
+21 
-29 TVVGIFD
+29 
-36 ELAKQDEV
+36 
-44 ELILPRQELALVHAA
+44 
-59 EGYARSTGKVGV
+59 
-71 CIATSGP
+71 
-78 GATNLVTGIADAN
+78 VTGIADAN

-106 DLIGNDS
+106 ELIGNDS

-150 STGRPGPVLIDL
+150 STGRPGPVLLDL
-162 PKDVME
+162 PKDVMDE
-168 TLGSDIY
+168 LGSDVY

-187 TTVHAGQIKRAAEMI
+187 TTVHAGQIKRAAGMI

-219 RAQSDMTKLVET
+219 RAQADMTKLVEA

-269 NNCDILISIGTRFND
+269 NHCDILISIGTRFND
-284 RITGKLGTFAPKA
+284 RITGKLGTFAPEA
-297 KIIHIDIDAAS
+297 QIIHIDIDAAS

-320 GDAGKAIRALQKQME
+320 GDAGKAIRALLKVLE
-335 EGEVRSAG
+335 ESEDAVSSSVAKR
-343 AEKKREAW
+343 REAW
-351 ISRLNKWRDEKPLTQ
+351 ISRLNKWRAEKPLTQ
-366 EFGKDMPDCLSGE
+366 AVGADMPACLSGE
-379 KLRAKQ
+379 KIRAKQ
-385 IIDGINKVF
+385 ILDGINKVF
-394 KEPIL
+394 DEPIL
-399 TTDVGQHQMWTS
+399 TTDVGQHQMWAT

-444 NPDMEVVTIAG
+444 NPDMEVVTITG

-477 ICVLNNGYLGM
+477 ICILNNGYLGM

-494 LFAGKVYA
+494 LFANKVYS

-509 RGLCKECHGRDDT
+509 RNLCKECHGRDKT

-529 FVKLA
+529 FVALA

-541 IRVFKAEEIEPALKE
+541 LRVFEADEIEPALKE
-556 AQKNK
+556 AQANK
-561 KGPTLIE
+561 SGPTLIE

-580 IKPNGAITDLITDM
+580 IEPNGAITDLITEM
-594 SSDEWQEVVK
+594 

>member
-1 MAKISGNELLIR
+1 MAKITGNELLIR
-13 ALQAEGVE
+13 ALREEGVE

-175 PDKVN
+175 PDEVN

-202 QKAKKPL
+202 QKAKRPL

-245 IPTNHELYYGD
+245 VPTNHELYYGD

-320 GDAGKAIRALQKQME
+320 GDAGKAIRALQKNLE
-335 EGEVRSAG
+335 EGDSCR
-343 AEKKREAW
+343 RDAW
-351 ISRLNKWRDEKPLTQ
+351 IAQMDAWRDEKPLTQ
-366 EFGKDMPDCLSGE
+366 AVGADMPDCLSGE

-385 IIDGINKVF
+385 IIDAINKVF
-394 KEPIL
+394 KDPIL
-399 TTDVGQHQMWTS
+399 TTDVGQHQMWAT

-444 NPDMEVVTIAG
+444 NPEREVVTVTG

-477 ICVLNNGYLGM
+477 ICIFNNGYLGM

-509 RGLCKECHGRDDT
+509 RGLCKECHGRDET

-541 IRVFKAEEIEPALKE
+541 MRVFKEEEIEPALKK

-561 KGPTLIE
+561 TGPTLIE

-594 SSDEWQEVVK
+594 SSDEWQEVKK

>member
-1 MAKISGNELLIR
+1 MAKITGNELLIR
-13 ALQAEGVE
+13 ALQEEGVE

-113 FQEVDIVGVTKNI
+113 FQEVDIVGVTRNI

-135 RGELNKMVKEAFYIA
+135 RTELNKMVKEAFYIA
-150 STGRPGPVLIDL
+150 STGRPGPVLLDL

-175 PDKVN
+175 PDKVS

-219 RAQSDMTKLVET
+219 RAQADMTKLVET

-245 IPTNHELYYGD
+245 IPTNHELYFGD

-320 GDAGKAIRALQKQME
+320 GDAGKAIRALQKILE
-335 EGEVRSAG
+335 EGESCR
-343 AEKKREAW
+343 REAW
-351 ISRLNKWRDEKPLTQ
+351 IGRLEKWRGEKPLTQ
-366 EFGKDMPDCLSGE
+366 EVGADMPDCLSGE

-399 TTDVGQHQMWTS
+399 TTDVGQHQMWAT

-444 NPDMEVVTIAG
+444 NPDREVVTVTG

-469 VVNELPIT
+469 VINELPIT
-477 ICVLNNGYLGM
+477 ICILNNGYLGM

-509 RGLCKECHGRDDT
+509 RNLCKECHGRDKT

-529 FVKLA
+529 FVQLA

-541 IRVFKAEEIEPALKE
+541 MRVFSADEIEPALKE
-556 AQKNK
+556 AKKNR

-580 IKPNGAITDLITDM
+580 IKPNGAITDLITEM
-594 SSDEWQEVVK
+594 DELEVRK

>member
-36 ELAKQDEV
+36 ELYKQDEV

-91 LDSVPLVCFTGQVPF
+91 LDSVPLVCLTGQVPF
-106 DLIGNDS
+106 ELIGNDS

-135 RGELNKMVKEAFYIA
+135 RSELNKMIKEAFYIA
-150 STGRPGPVLIDL
+150 STGRPGPVLLDL

-168 TLGSDIY
+168 ALGSDVY

-187 TTVHAGQIKRAAEMI
+187 TTVHAGQIKRAAGMI
-202 QKAKKPL
+202 QKARKPL

-219 RAQSDMTKLVET
+219 RAQSDMTKLVEA
-231 SGIPAVTTVMGRGS
+231 SQIPAVTTVMGRGS
-245 IPTNHELYYGD
+245 IPTNHELYYGN

-269 NNCDILISIGTRFND
+269 NHCDMLISIGTRFND
-284 RITGKLGTFAPKA
+284 RITGRLGTFAPSA
-297 KIIHIDIDAAS
+297 KIIHIDIDTAS
-308 ISKNVNVDVPIV
+308 ISKNVHVDVPIV
-320 GDAGKAIRALQKQME
+320 GDAGKAIRALLKQLE
-335 EGEVRSAG
+335 EGDSCR
-343 AEKKREAW
+343 REAW
-351 ISRLNKWRDEKPLTQ
+351 IKRLEKWRAEKPLTQ
-366 EFGKDMPDCLSGE
+366 EFGEDTPDCLSGE

-394 KEPIL
+394 KEPIV

-444 NPDMEVVTIAG
+444 NPDMEVVTVAG

-494 LFAGKVYA
+494 LFAGGVYA
-502 GTCLKKR
+502 GTCLRKR
-509 RGLCKECHGRDDT
+509 RNLCKECHGRDKT

-529 FVKLA
+529 FVALA

-541 IRVFKAEEIEPALKE
+541 LRVFDADEIEPALEE
-556 AQKNK
+556 ARQNK

-568 FIIEDEDLVMPM
+568 FIIEDKDLVMPM
-580 IKPNGAITDLITDM
+580 IEPNGAITDLITEM
-594 SSDEWQEVVK
+594 

>member
-36 ELAKQDEV
+36 ELYKQDEV

-78 GATNLVTGIADAN
+78 GATNLVTGIADAT
-91 LDSVPLVCFTGQVPF
+91 LDSVPLVCLTGQVPF
-106 DLIGNDS
+106 ELIGNDS

-135 RGELNKMVKEAFYIA
+135 RGELNKMIKEAFYIA
-150 STGRPGPVLIDL
+150 STGRPGPVLLDL
-162 PKDVME
+162 PKDVMD

-187 TTVHAGQIKRAAEMI
+187 TTVHAGQIKRAAGMI

-219 RAQSDMTKLVET
+219 RAQSDMTKLVEA
-231 SGIPAVTTVMGRGS
+231 SQIPAVTTVMGRGS
-245 IPTNHELYYGD
+245 IPTNHELYYGN

-269 NNCDILISIGTRFND
+269 NHCDMLISIGTRFND
-284 RITGKLGTFAPKA
+284 RITGRLGTFAPSA
-297 KIIHIDIDAAS
+297 QIIHIDIDTAS

-320 GDAGKAIRALQKQME
+320 GDAGKAIRALLKQLE
-335 EGEVRSAG
+335 EGDSCR
-343 AEKKREAW
+343 REAW
-351 ISRLNKWRDEKPLTQ
+351 IKRLEKWRAEKPLTQ
-366 EFGKDMPDCLSGE
+366 EFGEDMPDCLSGE

-394 KEPIL
+394 KEPIV
-399 TTDVGQHQMWTS
+399 TTDIGQHQMWTS

-444 NPDMEVVTIAG
+444 NPDMEVITVAG

-494 LFAGKVYA
+494 LFAGGVYA
-502 GTCLKKR
+502 GTCLRKR
-509 RGLCKECHGRDDT
+509 RNLCKECHGRDKT

-529 FVKLA
+529 FVALA

-541 IRVFKAEEIEPALKE
+541 LRVFDADEIEPALEE
-556 AQKNK
+556 ARQNK

-568 FIIEDEDLVMPM
+568 FIIEDKDLVMPM
-580 IKPNGAITDLITDM
+580 IEPNGAITDLITEM
-594 SSDEWQEVVK
+594 

>member
-1 MAKISGNELLIR
+1 MAKITGNELLIR
-13 ALQAEGVE
+13 ALQEEGVE

-36 ELAKQDEV
+36 ELYKQDQV

-91 LDSVPLVCFTGQVPF
+91 LDSVPLVCLTGQVPF

-126 CKYSAMVHN
+126 SKYSAMVHN
-135 RGELNKMVKEAFYIA
+135 RSELNKMIKEAFYIA
-150 STGRPGPVLIDL
+150 STGRPGPVLLDL

-168 TLGSDIY
+168 TLGSDVY

-187 TTVHAGQIKRAAEMI
+187 TSVHAGQIKRAAGMI
-202 QKAKKPL
+202 EKAKKPL
-209 FILGGGVKIS
+209 FILGGGVNIS
-219 RAQSDMTKLVET
+219 RAQSDMKKLVEV
-231 SGIPAVTTVMGRGS
+231 SQIPAVTTVMGKGS
-245 IPTNHELYYGD
+245 VPTNHELYYGN

-269 NNCDILISIGTRFND
+269 NHCDMLISIGTRFND
-284 RITGKLGTFAPKA
+284 RITGKLGTFAPEA
-297 KIIHIDIDAAS
+297 KIIHIDIDTAS
-308 ISKNVNVDVPIV
+308 ISKNVHVDVPIV
-320 GDAGKAIRALQKQME
+320 GDAGKAIRALTKLLE
-335 EGEVRSAG
+335 EGEGCRRKSWIDQLD
-343 AEKKREAW
+343 AW
-351 ISRLNKWRDEKPLTQ
+351 RAEKPLTQ
-366 EFGKDMPDCLSGE
+366 TFGAEMPDCLSGE

-385 IIDGINKVF
+385 IIDGINNVF
-394 KEPIL
+394 KDPIL
-399 TTDVGQHQMWTS
+399 TTDVGQHQMWAS

-419 RQLITSG
+419 RQFISSG

-444 NPDMEVVTIAG
+444 NPGREIVTVTG

-469 VVNELPIT
+469 VVNELPVT
-477 ICVLNNGYLGM
+477 ICILNNGYLGM

-494 LFAGKVYA
+494 LFADKVYA
-502 GTCLKKR
+502 GTCLKR
-509 RGLCKECHGRDDT
+509 RRNLCRECHGRDKT
-522 CPPYVPD
+522 CPPYIPD
-529 FVKLA
+529 FVALA

-541 IRVFKAEEIEPALKE
+541 LRVFEADEIEPALEE
-556 AQKNK
+556 ARANRN
-561 KGPTLIE
+561 GPTLIE

-580 IKPNGAITDLITDM
+580 IEPNGAITDLITEM
-594 SSDEWQEVVK
+594 

>member
-29 TVVGIFD
+29 TVVGIFN
-36 ELAKQDEV
+36 ELYKQDDV

-91 LDSVPLVCFTGQVPF
+91 LDSVPLVCLTGQVPF
-106 DLIGNDS
+106 ELIGNDS

-135 RGELNKMVKEAFYIA
+135 RAELNKMIKEAFYIA
-150 STGRPGPVLIDL
+150 STGRPGPVLLDL

-168 TLGSDIY
+168 ALGSDVY

-187 TTVHAGQIKRAAEMI
+187 TTVHAGQIKRAAGMI

-219 RAQSDMTKLVET
+219 RAQSDMTKLVEA
-231 SGIPAVTTVMGRGS
+231 SQIPAVTTVMGRGS
-245 IPTNHELYYGD
+245 IPTNHELYYGN

-269 NNCDILISIGTRFND
+269 NHCDMLISIGTRFND
-284 RITGKLGTFAPKA
+284 RITGRLGTFAPSA
-297 KIIHIDIDAAS
+297 QIIHIDIDTAS

-320 GDAGKAIRALQKQME
+320 GDAGKAIRALLKQLE
-335 EGEVRSAG
+335 ESGSCR
-343 AEKKREAW
+343 REAW
-351 ISRLNKWRDEKPLTQ
+351 IKRLEKWRAEKPLTQ
-366 EFGKDMPDCLSGE
+366 EFGDDMPDCLSGE

-394 KEPIL
+394 KEPIV

-444 NPDMEVVTIAG
+444 NPDMEVVTVAG

-494 LFAGKVYA
+494 LFAGGVYA
-502 GTCLKKR
+502 GTCLRKR
-509 RGLCKECHGRDDT
+509 RNLCKECHGRDKT

-529 FVKLA
+529 FVALA

-541 IRVFKAEEIEPALKE
+541 LRVFDADEIEPALEE
-556 AQKNK
+556 ARQNK

-568 FIIEDEDLVMPM
+568 FIIEDKDLVMPM
-580 IKPNGAITDLITDM
+580 IEPNGAITDLITEM
-594 SSDEWQEVVK
+594 

>member
-36 ELAKQDEV
+36 ELYKQDEV

-91 LDSVPLVCFTGQVPF
+91 LDSVPLVCLTGQVPF
-106 DLIGNDS
+106 ELIGNDS

-135 RGELNKMVKEAFYIA
+135 RSELNKMIKEAFYIA
-150 STGRPGPVLIDL
+150 STGRPGPVLLDL

-168 TLGSDIY
+168 ALGSDVY

-187 TTVHAGQIKRAAEMI
+187 TTVHAGQIKRAAGMI

-219 RAQSDMTKLVET
+219 RAQSDMTKLVEA
-231 SGIPAVTTVMGRGS
+231 SQIPAVTTVMGRGS
-245 IPTNHELYYGD
+245 IPTNHELYYGN

-269 NNCDILISIGTRFND
+269 NHCDMLISIGTRFND
-284 RITGKLGTFAPKA
+284 RITGRLGTFAPSA
-297 KIIHIDIDAAS
+297 KIIHIDIDTAS
-308 ISKNVNVDVPIV
+308 ISKNVHVDVPIV
-320 GDAGKAIRALQKQME
+320 GDAGKAIRALLKQLE
-335 EGEVRSAG
+335 EGDSCR
-343 AEKKREAW
+343 REAW
-351 ISRLNKWRDEKPLTQ
+351 IKRLEKWRAEKPLTQ
-366 EFGKDMPDCLSGE
+366 EFGEDMPDCLSGE

-394 KEPIL
+394 KEPIV

-444 NPDMEVVTIAG
+444 NPDMEVVTVAG

-494 LFAGKVYA
+494 LFAGGVYA
-502 GTCLKKR
+502 GTCLRKR
-509 RGLCKECHGRDDT
+509 RNLCKECHGRDKT

-529 FVKLA
+529 FVALA

-541 IRVFKAEEIEPALKE
+541 LRVFDADEIEPALEE
-556 AQKNK
+556 ARQNK

-568 FIIEDEDLVMPM
+568 FIIEDKDLVMPM
-580 IKPNGAITDLITDM
+580 IEPNGAITDLITEM
-594 SSDEWQEVVK
+594 